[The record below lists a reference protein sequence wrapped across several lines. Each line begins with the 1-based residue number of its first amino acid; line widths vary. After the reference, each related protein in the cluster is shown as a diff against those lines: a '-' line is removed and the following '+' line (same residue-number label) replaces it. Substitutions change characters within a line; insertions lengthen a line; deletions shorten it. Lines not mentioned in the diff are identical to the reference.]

1 MYWFV
6 SLGQLGEQDAKSP
19 KVVERLAKIDESYK
33 ELQEMAKLRK
43 QRLLD
48 ALSLYKLFS
57 EADGVEQWIGEKNRM
72 LDTMVPAKDIED
84 VEIMKHRYD
93 GFDKEMNA
101 NASRVAVVNQ
111 LGKTFLLLIKSSF
124 HERVNK

>member
-1 MYWFV
+1 M
-6 SLGQLGEQDAKSP
+6 
-19 KVVERLAKIDESYK
+19 AKIDANYK
-33 ELQEMAKLRK
+33 DLDDLAKLRR

-93 GFDKEMNA
+93 GFEKEMNA

-111 LGKTFLLLIKSSF
+111 LGKIQKNFKQIIFFVISILI
-124 HERVNK
+124 

>member
-1 MYWFV
+1 MVIQKFFYYFINI
-6 SLGQLGEQDAKSP
+6 GQLGEQDAKSP
-19 KVVERLAKIDESYK
+19 EVVERLTKIDTNYK
-33 ELQEMAKLRK
+33 ELLELAKVRK
-43 QRLLD
+43 QGLLD

-93 GFDKEMNA
+93 GFEKEMNA

-111 LGKTFLLLIKSSF
+111 LGNFSFSRSSKF
-124 HERVNK
+124 

>member
-1 MYWFV
+1 M
-6 SLGQLGEQDAKSP
+6 E
-19 KVVERLAKIDESYK
+19 KIDANYQELNTFAK
-33 ELQEMAKLRK
+33 ERK

-93 GFDKEMNA
+93 GFEKEMNA

-111 LGKTFLLLIKSSF
+111 LGNYCLFLSNCILT
-124 HERVNK
+124 